1 MLSCVFRPAGR
12 APEPLP
18 LWRLRAL
25 HPSTLPH
32 PLDQRERLLELR
44 ALLLQVPGPGHQ
56 HQEPSAGSMK
66 GICATHTHTHT
77 CVDTHEQQQLLSYTF
92 WQKEKP
98 LAHTWVITVAPFDLK
113 SYCSTDAVPIQ
124 MNLSHAAHGIQLT
137 NRPAQRGAVQF
148 DTAQKSSSQAFR
160 KTSHKQDADSTWTY
174 SKLQDLWY
182 NIQQAWLSSLD

>member
-56 HQEPSAGSMK
+56 HQEPSAGSME
-66 GICATHTHTHT
+66 GICATHTHTHMRRHSRT
-77 CVDTHEQQQLLSYTF
+77 TTIVELHI
-92 WQKEKP
+92 
-98 LAHTWVITVAPFDLK
+98 LAERKTTSSHVGYYCCTFDLK